1 MMSAIGLIS
10 LGILS
15 LMFPGKMSIKYT
27 FRPIFYALA
36 TGCFIAAYTLADGV
50 GGRVSGNAT
59 SYVLWLMALECLPLL
74 GITLILRKRAVFSSI
89 HKNWK
94 YAVPGGFLSLFAYWI
109 VIWAMQH
116 APIALVSAIRESSV
130 VIAALMSIWVLKE
143 ETTVKHLLSA
153 VMVAAGVILTRL

>member
-1 MMSAIGLIS
+1 
-10 LGILS
+10 
-15 LMFPGKMSIKYT
+15 
-27 FRPIFYALA
+27 
-36 TGCFIAAYTLADGV
+36 
-50 GGRVSGNAT
+50 
-59 SYVLWLMALECLPLL
+59 MALECLPLL

-94 YAVPGGFLSLFAYWI
+94 YAVPGGFLSLSAYWI